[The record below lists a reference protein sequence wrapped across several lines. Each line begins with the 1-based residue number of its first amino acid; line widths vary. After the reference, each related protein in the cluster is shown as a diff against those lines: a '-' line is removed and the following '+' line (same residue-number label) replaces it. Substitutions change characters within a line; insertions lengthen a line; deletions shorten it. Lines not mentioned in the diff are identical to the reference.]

1 MKDLLHPISLAVAV
15 LGFLCLLRDVPTRRR
30 DPATTALAAVFLL
43 SGLSFLFSITP
54 MWNHL
59 DRVLGTV
66 NLSVPLAQG
75 CVIALIACQ
84 QVVLT
89 CWGASPDIA
98 RRRARAWLGAGL
110 SVIAG
115 LLVLFA
121 LLTPSAPRPIDFT
134 LYYAHDNMYAAYLT
148 LYVTAYTIGEL
159 FLARA
164 CWRLARHST
173 RTSVLVGLRVVA
185 LGATITLGYSAV
197 RMGNVIAGAFGTSLA
212 EWENFAWTC
221 GDVGA
226 MLTLI
231 GWLVPTITDQAQ
243 IIQYRIKQHRS
254 YHRLRALW
262 LAFHS
267 EAPEIALPID
277 RVDPAQRR
285 RFRGIAF
292 KLYRRAVEIRD
303 GRFVIR
309 QYLDAGVRERS
320 EAHHSAKGF
329 HGDELNAAV
338 TADQIL
344 AGIAARAAGNRPDP
358 DQLTDL
364 ADADA
369 DRQTSQP
376 MDDIDALLAVARHF
390 PREPA
395 RTPHPERA
403 SA

>member
-1 MKDLLHPISLAVAV
+1 MKDLLHPISLVVAA
-15 LGFLCLLRDVPTRRR
+15 LGFLCLLRDIPARRR

-54 MWNHL
+54 MWNYL

-66 NLSVPLAQG
+66 NLSVPLAQS

-89 CWGASPDIA
+89 YWGSPPDIA

-110 SVIAG
+110 AVIAG

-148 LYVTAYTIGEL
+148 LYVTAYTIGEVL
-159 FLARA
+159 LARA
-164 CWRLARHST
+164 CWRLARSSK
-173 RTSVLVGLRVVA
+173 RTSVRVGLRVVA

-197 RMGNVIAGAFGTSLA
+197 RIGNVIAGAFDTSLA
-212 EWENFAWTC
+212 GWENFAWTC

-243 IIQYRIKQHRS
+243 SVQCRFKQHLS
-254 YHRLRALW
+254 YYRLRRLW
-262 LAFHS
+262 LAFYS
-267 EAPEIALPID
+267 EAPEIRLPID
-277 RVDPAQRR
+277 RGDPAPRR
-285 RFRGIAF
+285 RFRSIGF

-309 QYLDAGVRERS
+309 QYLEAGVRERS
-320 EAHHSAKGF
+320 EAHHSARGLS
-329 HGDELNAAV
+329 GEELNAAV

-344 AGIAARAAGNRPDP
+344 AGIAARKTGERPHP
-358 DQLTDL
+358 DWLTDF
-364 ADADA
+364 ADAGPE
-369 DRQTSQP
+369 TSQL
-376 MDDIDALLAVARHF
+376 MDDIDALLAVARHV
-390 PREPA
+390 PRQRA

>member
-1 MKDLLHPISLAVAV
+1 MKDLLHPISLAVAT

-30 DPATTALAAVFLL
+30 DPASTALAAVFML

-54 MWNHL
+54 MWNYL

-75 CVIALIACQ
+75 CVVALLACQ

-89 CWGASPDIA
+89 YWGSPPEVA
-98 RRRARAWLGAGL
+98 RRRSRRWIGAGFA
-110 SVIAG
+110 VIAG

-121 LLTPSAPRPIDFT
+121 LDW
-134 LYYAHDNMYAAYLT
+134 YAAYLT

-164 CWRLARHST
+164 CWRLARRST
-173 RTSVLVGLRVVA
+173 RGSVRVGLRIVA
-185 LGATITLGYSAV
+185 LGATVTLGYSAV
-197 RMGNVIAGAFGTSLA
+197 RIGNVIAGAFDTSLA
-212 EWENFAWTC
+212 DWEGFAWTC

-231 GWLVPTITDQAQ
+231 GWLVPTISDQAQ
-243 IIQYRIKQHRS
+243 SVRYRIKQYRS
-254 YHRLRALW
+254 YYGLRPLW
-262 LAFHS
+262 LAFYS
-267 EAPEIALPID
+267 EAPEIELPID

-285 RFRGIAF
+285 RFRRISIR
-292 KLYRRAVEIRD
+292 LYRRAVEIRD

-309 QYLDAGVRERS
+309 QYLDASVREAS
-320 EAHHSAKGF
+320 EARHRARRL
-329 HGDELNAAV
+329 HGKDLSAAV

-344 AGIAARAAGNRPDP
+344 AGIAARAAGTRPEP
-358 DQLTDL
+358 DQLTEF
-364 ADADA
+364 ADSG
-369 DRQTSQP
+369 RQTSRP
-376 MDDIDALLAVARHF
+376 MDDIDALLDVARHL
-390 PREPA
+390 PRQSA
-395 RTPHPERA
+395 RAPHLERV